1 MASSNSTDSGV
12 GVALN
17 HQWANPSDIL
27 SLLLIVGGDIVQ
39 KAIAQL
45 HGLSS
50 SPFLYGRRVG
60 FTPVAFSFGW
70 VAFVFSSLTCAVG
83 ENRLMPAPDCP
94 SIVVNCANAF
104 IKPNMSWILGRILRD
119 HEIKYELDPS
129 KVSIRI
135 DIFELRDDISHPKFD
150 LVWWSGVLTII
161 IQIFGFGIVGWVKW
175 NDWSTM
181 AITLLGTALALLTAS
196 IPQWADEKWSGA
208 LLDRSPRRKTAG
220 EMEAGEMSRKQKH
233 KTVAL
238 TRGNGSHHVMIIR
251 GRGHVWDLESLASAA
266 PRARK
271 ETSYMLC
278 LLALGWTVLLISTS
292 GLKSHNWLLL
302 GVGGLGMLQ
311 NVYAAGARRDPSAF
325 NIHLRKAKNG
335 TIIGKRPPRKE
346 PDDGATKPKHI
357 QVHLKNESSD
367 EGDIEDSD
375 HRLTTQERDE
385 IKGDVMDVLIE
396 LENREPKAG
405 IALLEVFFPGGL
417 VYKGEKFR
425 TNSPGK
431 RDKRAFKALFRRIGR
446 PVPSHKT
453 HVPSGK
459 R

>member
-1 MASSNSTDSGV
+1 MDSSSADIGV
-12 GVALN
+12 GAALSR
-17 HQWANPSDIL
+17 QWANPSDIL

-50 SPFLYGRRVG
+50 PPFLHGRRLG

-70 VAFVFSSLTCAVG
+70 VAFAFLSLTSAIG
-83 ENRLMPAPDCP
+83 EKRLMPAPDCP

-119 HEIKYELDPS
+119 YETEHELDPS

-135 DIFELRDDISHPKFD
+135 DIFELRDDISYPKLD
-150 LVWWSGVLTII
+150 LVWWSGILTIT
-161 IQIFGFGIVGWVKW
+161 IQILGFSMVGWLKW
-175 NDWSTM
+175 NDWGTM
-181 AITLLGTALALLTAS
+181 IITLFGTALVLLTAS
-196 IPQWADEKWSGA
+196 LPQWADEKHSGK
-208 LLDRSPRRKTAG
+208 LLDTSPRLTTEKNA
-220 EMEAGEMSRKQKH
+220 EAGEMSRKPKE

-238 TRGNGSHHVMIIR
+238 TRGNGSRHVMIIR
-251 GRGHVWDLESLASAA
+251 GKGRVWDLESLASGA
-266 PRARK
+266 PRPRK
-271 ETSYMLC
+271 ETGYILF
-278 LLALGWTVLLISTS
+278 LLALGWMVLLISTS
-292 GLKSHNWLLL
+292 SLKSHSWLLM

-346 PDDGATKPKHI
+346 WDDGVTKPKDI
-357 QVHLKNESSD
+357 QEHLKDDSSD
-367 EGDIEDSD
+367 EGHVGESD

-385 IKGDVMDVLIE
+385 IEGDVMDALIE
-396 LENREPKAG
+396 LENRERRAG

-425 TNSPGK
+425 TNSAGK

-446 PVPSHKT
+446 PVPSHKN
-453 HVPSGK
+453 HVS
-459 R
+459 